1 MTKRRER
8 GETVALGGGI
18 LPFIKLYLTSLFL
31 RGGGGGGGGALTGLL
46 AALWFVASPLRQA
59 NTPSPPAAVGRLQN
73 HI

>member
-8 GETVALGGGI
+8 GETVALGGI

-31 RGGGGGGGGALTGLL
+31 RGGVGGREALTGLL
-46 AALWFVASPLRQA
+46 LAALSFVASPLRQA
-59 NTPSPPAAVGRLQN
+59 NTPSRPAAVGRLQN